1 MSIMSIIIIIILIIN
16 EEEDG
21 CGNNGFDKYD
31 LRTYYNNIHQNHNHN
46 SLYGICA
53 RLINN

>member
-1 MSIMSIIIIIILIIN
+1 MSIIIIIILIIN
-16 EEEDG
+16 EEEEG
-21 CGNNGFDKYD
+21 CGDNGFDKYD

-53 RLINN
+53 RFINN